1 MHQYIVR
8 CLPKMFK
15 SSYATLTHML
25 ESLLHADLPTLL
37 TTVGYVGLAVIILCE
52 TGLLFGFFLPGDS
65 LLFTAGLLASQ
76 GVFAIWLLIPILAV
90 AAIVGD
96 SIGYAIGARVGPALY
111 RREDSFFFRK
121 RYIEETEAFY
131 AKHGPYTIVLA
142 RFVPIVRTFAPV
154 LAGVGRMHYP
164 LFVRYNVLGGL
175 LWTVGLT
182 LAGYFLGAL
191 VPGVADYLD
200 AIIIGIILLSLTP
213 LLHRWWQSRA

>member
-1 MHQYIVR
+1 M
-8 CLPKMFK
+8 
-15 SSYATLTHML
+15 
-25 ESLLHADLPTLL
+25 ESLLHIDLPTLI
-37 TTVGYVGLAVIILCE
+37 TTAGYIGLGVIILCE

-76 GVFAIWLLIPILAV
+76 GLFSIWLLVPLLAA

-96 SIGYAIGARVGPALY
+96 SIGYAIGAKVGPALY
-111 RREDSFFFRK
+111 KREDSFFFRK
-121 RYIEETEAFY
+121 RYIEETKAFY

-142 RFVPIVRTFAPV
+142 RFVPIVRTFAPT
-154 LAGVGRMHYP
+154 LAGVGHMPYT

-200 AIIIGIILLSLTP
+200 AIVIGIILLSLTP
-213 LLHRWWQSRA
+213 LLHRWWQSRRT

>member
-1 MHQYIVR
+1 M
-8 CLPKMFK
+8 
-15 SSYATLTHML
+15 
-25 ESLLHADLPTLL
+25 ESLLHMDLPTLIA
-37 TTVGYVGLAVIILCE
+37 TAGYIGLGVIILCE

-76 GVFAIWLLIPILAV
+76 GIFSIWLLVPLLAA

-96 SIGYAIGARVGPALY
+96 SIGYAIGARLGPALY
-111 RREDSFFFRK
+111 KREDSFFFRK

-142 RFVPIVRTFAPV
+142 RFVPIVRTFAPT
-154 LAGVGRMHYP
+154 LAGVGRMPYT

-191 VPGVADYLD
+191 VPGIADYLD

-213 LLHRWWQSRA
+213 LLHRWWQSRS

>member
-1 MHQYIVR
+1 
-8 CLPKMFK
+8 
-15 SSYATLTHML
+15 ML
-25 ESLLHADLPTLL
+25 ESLLHADLPTLI

-76 GVFAIWLLIPILAV
+76 GVFAIWLLIPLLAA

-96 SIGYAIGARVGPALY
+96 SMGYAIGARIGPALY
-111 RREDSFFFRK
+111 KREDSFFFRK

-142 RFVPIVRTFAPV
+142 RFVPIVRTFAPT
-154 LAGVGRMHYP
+154 LAGVGRMPYT

-182 LAGYFLGAL
+182 LAGYFLGTL

-213 LLHRWWQSRA
+213 LLHRWWQSRRT

>member
-1 MHQYIVR
+1 MEH
-8 CLPKMFK
+8 
-15 SSYATLTHML
+15 
-25 ESLLHADLPTLL
+25 LLGTDLPTLI
-37 TTVGYVGLAVIILCE
+37 TTIGYIGLAVIILCE

-76 GVFAIWLLIPILAV
+76 GIFSIWLLVPMLAA

-96 SIGYAIGARVGPALY
+96 SIGYAIGARLGPALY
-111 RREDSFFFRK
+111 KREDSFFFRK

-142 RFVPIVRTFAPV
+142 RFVPIVRTFAPT
-154 LAGVGRMHYP
+154 LAGVGRMPYT

-175 LWTVGLT
+175 LWTAGLT
-182 LAGYFLGAL
+182 LSGYFLGTL

-200 AIIIGIILLSLTP
+200 AIVIGIILLSLSP
-213 LLHRWWQSRA
+213 LLHRWWQSRRA

>member
-1 MHQYIVR
+1 MLHY
-8 CLPKMFK
+8 
-15 SSYATLTHML
+15 SYML

-76 GVFAIWLLIPILAV
+76 GVFAIWLLIPILAA

-111 RREDSFFFRK
+111 KREDSFLFRK
-121 RYIEETEAFY
+121 RYIEETEVFY

-213 LLHRWWQSRA
+213 LLHRWWQSRRT

>member
-1 MHQYIVR
+1 M
-8 CLPKMFK
+8 
-15 SSYATLTHML
+15 
-25 ESLLHADLPTLL
+25 ESLLHIDLPTLI
-37 TTVGYVGLAVIILCE
+37 TTAGYIGLGVIILCE

-76 GVFAIWLLIPILAV
+76 GLFSIWLLVPLLAA

-96 SIGYAIGARVGPALY
+96 SIGYAIGAKVGPALY
-111 RREDSFFFRK
+111 KREDSFFFRK
-121 RYIEETEAFY
+121 RYIEETKAFY

-142 RFVPIVRTFAPV
+142 RFVPIVRTFAPT
-154 LAGVGRMHYP
+154 LAGVGHMPYT

-200 AIIIGIILLSLTP
+200 AIVIGIILLSLTP
-213 LLHRWWQSRA
+213 LAHQWWQSRRT

>member
-1 MHQYIVR
+1 M
-8 CLPKMFK
+8 
-15 SSYATLTHML
+15 
-25 ESLLHADLPTLL
+25 ESLLHIDLPTLI
-37 TTVGYVGLAVIILCE
+37 TTAGYIGLGVIILCE

-76 GVFAIWLLIPILAV
+76 GLFSIWLLVPLLAA

-96 SIGYAIGARVGPALY
+96 SIGYAIGAKVGPALY
-111 RREDSFFFRK
+111 KREDSFFFRK
-121 RYIEETEAFY
+121 RYIEETKAFY

-142 RFVPIVRTFAPV
+142 RFVPIVRTFAPT
-154 LAGVGRMHYP
+154 LAGVGHMPYT

-200 AIIIGIILLSLTP
+200 AIVIGIILLSLTP
-213 LLHRWWQSRA
+213 LAHRWWQSRRT

>member
-1 MHQYIVR
+1 MEH
-8 CLPKMFK
+8 
-15 SSYATLTHML
+15 
-25 ESLLHADLPTLL
+25 LLGIDLPTLI
-37 TTVGYVGLAVIILCE
+37 TTAGYVGLAVIILCE

-76 GVFAIWLLIPILAV
+76 GLFSIWLLIPILAA

-96 SIGYAIGARVGPALY
+96 SIGYAIGTRLGPALY
-111 RREDSFFFRK
+111 KREDSFFFRK

-182 LAGYFLGAL
+182 LAGYFLGTL
-191 VPGVADYLD
+191 LPGIADYLD
-200 AIIIGIILLSLTP
+200 AVIIGIIVLSLLP
-213 LLHRWWQSRA
+213 LAHRWWQGRR

>member
-1 MHQYIVR
+1 MEH
-8 CLPKMFK
+8 
-15 SSYATLTHML
+15 
-25 ESLLHADLPTLL
+25 LLGTDLPTLI
-37 TTVGYVGLAVIILCE
+37 TMVGYVGLAVIILCE

-76 GVFAIWLLIPILAV
+76 GIFSIWLLVPLLAA

-96 SIGYAIGARVGPALY
+96 SMGYAIGAKLGPALY
-111 RREDSFFFRK
+111 KREDSFFFRK
-121 RYIEETEAFY
+121 RYVEETEAFY

-142 RFVPIVRTFAPV
+142 RFVPIVRTFAPT
-154 LAGVGRMHYP
+154 LAGVGRMPYT

-182 LAGYFLGAL
+182 LSGYFLGAL

-200 AIIIGIILLSLTP
+200 AIIIGIILLSLAP
-213 LLHRWWQSRA
+213 LAHRWWQSRRA

>member
-1 MHQYIVR
+1 
-8 CLPKMFK
+8 
-15 SSYATLTHML
+15 ML

>member
-1 MHQYIVR
+1 
-8 CLPKMFK
+8 
-15 SSYATLTHML
+15 
-25 ESLLHADLPTLL
+25 L

-111 RREDSFFFRK
+111 KREDSFFFRK

-164 LFVRYNVLGGL
+164 LFVRYNILGGL

-182 LAGYFLGAL
+182 LAGYFLGTL
-191 VPGVADYLD
+191 LPGVADYLD

-213 LLHRWWQSRA
+213 LLHRWWQSRQA

>member
-1 MHQYIVR
+1 MEH
-8 CLPKMFK
+8 
-15 SSYATLTHML
+15 
-25 ESLLHADLPTLL
+25 LLGTDLPTLI
-37 TTVGYVGLAVIILCE
+37 TMVGYVGLAVIILCE

-76 GVFAIWLLIPILAV
+76 GIFSIWLLVPLLAA

-96 SIGYAIGARVGPALY
+96 SMGYAIGAKLGPALY
-111 RREDSFFFRK
+111 KREDSFFFRK

-142 RFVPIVRTFAPV
+142 RFVPIVRTFAPT
-154 LAGVGRMHYP
+154 LAGVGRMPYT

-182 LAGYFLGAL
+182 LSGYFLGAL

-200 AIIIGIILLSLTP
+200 IIIIGIILLSLAP
-213 LLHRWWQSRA
+213 LLHRWWQSRRA

>member
-1 MHQYIVR
+1 MEY
-8 CLPKMFK
+8 
-15 SSYATLTHML
+15 
-25 ESLLHADLPTLL
+25 LLGIDLPTLIQ
-37 TTVGYVGLAVIILCE
+37 TVGYIGLCVIILCE

-76 GVFAIWLLIPILAV
+76 GVFSIRLLLPALMA

-96 SIGYAIGARVGPALY
+96 SIGYYIGARLGPALY
-111 RREDSFFFRK
+111 TKQDSFFFRK
-121 RYIEETEAFY
+121 RHLEETEAFY

-175 LWTVGLT
+175 LWTTSLT
-182 LAGYFLGAL
+182 LAGYFLGAW
-191 VPGVADYLD
+191 VPGIANYLD
-200 AIIIGIILLSLTP
+200 VVIVGIILLSLTP
-213 LLHRWWQSRA
+213 LAHRFWQSRP

>member
-1 MHQYIVR
+1 
-8 CLPKMFK
+8 
-15 SSYATLTHML
+15 ML
-25 ESLLHADLPTLL
+25 ESLLHADLPTLV
-37 TTVGYVGLAVIILCE
+37 TMVGYVGLAVIILCE

-111 RREDSFFFRK
+111 KREDSFFFRK

-164 LFVRYNVLGGL
+164 LFVRYNILGGL

-182 LAGYFLGAL
+182 LAGYFLGRL

-200 AIIIGIILLSLTP
+200 AIIIGIILLSLSP
-213 LLHRWWQSRA
+213 LLHRWWQSRR

>member
-1 MHQYIVR
+1 
-8 CLPKMFK
+8 
-15 SSYATLTHML
+15 ML
-25 ESLLHADLPTLL
+25 ESLLHADLPTLI

-76 GVFAIWLLIPILAV
+76 GVFAIWLLIPLLAA

-96 SIGYAIGARVGPALY
+96 SMGYAIGARIGPALY
-111 RREDSFFFRK
+111 KREDSFFFRK

-142 RFVPIVRTFAPV
+142 RFVPIVRTFAPT
-154 LAGVGRMHYP
+154 LAGVGRMPYT

-182 LAGYFLGAL
+182 LAGYFLGTL

-213 LLHRWWQSRA
+213 LLHRWWQSRWT

>member
-1 MHQYIVR
+1 M
-8 CLPKMFK
+8 
-15 SSYATLTHML
+15 
-25 ESLLHADLPTLL
+25 ESLLHIDLPTLI
-37 TTVGYVGLAVIILCE
+37 TTAGYIGLGVIILCE

-76 GVFAIWLLIPILAV
+76 GVFSIWLLVPMLAT

-121 RYIEETEAFY
+121 RYIEETRAFY

-154 LAGVGRMHYP
+154 LAGVGHMHYP

-200 AIIIGIILLSLTP
+200 VIVIGIILLSLMP
-213 LLHRWWQSRA
+213 LVHRWWQSRA